1 MVDTRTQAAEGDPIQ
16 TGIGASREPIL
27 RRLRVLIV
35 DDHAVLRQALRMLL
49 DSHDELEVVGD
60 VSNGREA
67 TRAAEELGP
76 DVVLMDLIMPGLNG
90 LDATRQIR
98 KRCPNTR
105 VLILSGYEDEEQI
118 VEALRAGAS
127 GYLIKESEIGELMLA
142 IQAVARGNH
151 YFSSSLSQGDDPN
164 DFVLRA
170 RGDVKSGYDRLTDR
184 EREVLQ
190 LIAEGHANRMIA
202 EQLVISV
209 KTVEAHKAHIMSKLG
224 ARNRTDLIRYAIRR
238 GIISLEPGAK
248 RYAS

>member
-1 MVDTRTQAAEGDPIQ
+1 M
-16 TGIGASREPIL
+16 

-35 DDHAVLRQALRMLL
+35 DDHAVLRQALRMRL
-49 DSHDELEVVGD
+49 DSHDELAVVGD

-67 TRAAEELGP
+67 ARAAEELGP

-170 RGDVKSGYDRLTDR
+170 RSDVKSGYDRLTDR

-190 LIAEGHANRMIA
+190 LDRRRPRQPHDRRAAGDQRE
-202 EQLVISV
+202 
-209 KTVEAHKAHIMSKLG
+209 
-224 ARNRTDLIRYAIRR
+224 DRR
-238 GIISLEPGAK
+238 GAQGAHHEQT
-248 RYAS
+248 RRPQSHGSDPLCDPARDHQPRARRQALRERGLSREDRRRAL

>member
-1 MVDTRTQAAEGDPIQ
+1 MADPTR
-16 TGIGASREPIL
+16 IL
-27 RRLRVLIV
+27 IA
-35 DDHAVLRQALRMLL
+35 DDHAMFRAGIRAL
-49 DSHDELEVVGD
+49 LENEPLMEIVGE
-60 VSNGREA
+60 VSSGDDAVDQVRI
-67 TRAAEELGP
+67 LKP
-76 DVVLMDLIMPGLNG
+76 HVVLMDLSMPGSSG
-90 LDATRQIR
+90 LEATRRIAALHLD
-98 KRCPNTR
+98 TAIL
-105 VLILSGYEDEEQI
+105 VLTAHAEEEYLVPV
-118 VEALRAGAS
+118 VEAGAS

-170 RGDVKSGYDRLTDR
+170 RSDVKSGYDRLTDR

-190 LIAEGHANRMIA
+190 LIAEGHANRTIA